1 MPLDEP
7 ANPGRPDPASNLF
20 DSALRDSAVVL
31 DAYARFA
38 TTLIGILLF
47 PYASMAPAKSPSRE
61 DVVEGAAGLPHCGI
75 IQVVLALL
83 IGLSSV
89 AGSLQ
94 GERRAARAECHRQSA
109 ASISLTIHL
118 CKRRQTPDLISSP
131 S

>member
-47 PYASMAPAKSPSRE
+47 PYASMEALRAKMSSRARQACRT
-61 DVVEGAAGLPHCGI
+61 AA
-75 IQVVLALL
+75 
-83 IGLSSV
+83 
-89 AGSLQ
+89 
-94 GERRAARAECHRQSA
+94 
-109 ASISLTIHL
+109 
-118 CKRRQTPDLISSP
+118 
-131 S
+131 